1 MTNQPPVKHILPVA
15 HLATRAVLVTL
26 NISVWGAKTKDADAT
41 RVVNQHFNTDASI
54 GDFILELL
62 PKEALAQIKSSEA
75 NARKIYTQN
84 SQPWLAGGNII
95 QIGKL
100 PEFRTKMR
108 ECQTE
113 FDVAVREFLENY
125 EKKWI
130 PEAQK
135 KNAKLFKAQKMP
147 SLDQIRRKFG
157 FRTGVYPV
165 PNTTDW
171 RADIDDSTMD
181 GLKNKLVADMEEAMT
196 GVKRNIAD
204 KILGELGHFVKKLD
218 EYGGQGSNFQ
228 QRTIDKMKA
237 LAESIKSANLLD
249 DTELDDLQKQIAA
262 LSVHDA
268 DDLKEDDKYRSETVK
283 SANDIL
289 SKVQDILG

>member
-1 MTNQPPVKHILPVA
+1 MTTNQHILPVA
-15 HLATRAVLVTL
+15 HLATKAVLVTL

-41 RVVNQHFNTDASI
+41 RVVNQHFNTSSNI

-62 PKEALAQIKSSEA
+62 PKEALQQIKSSEA
-75 NARKIYTQN
+75 NARKVYN
-84 SQPWLAGGNII
+84 SHSQPWLAGANII
-95 QIGKL
+95 NIGKL

-108 ECQTE
+108 ECQNE
-113 FDVAVREFLENY
+113 FDVAVRDFLDNY

-165 PNTTDW
+165 PNVIDW
-171 RADIDDSTMD
+171 RADIDDSTME
-181 GLKNKLVADMEEAMT
+181 GLKNKLVADMEESLT

-204 KILGELGHFVKKLD
+204 KILGELGHFVKKLG
-218 EYGGQGSNFQ
+218 EYGGQGTNFQ
-228 QRTIDKMKA
+228 QRTIDKMRA
-237 LAESIKSANLLD
+237 LSETIKSANLLD
-249 DTELDDLQKQIAA
+249 DKELDDLQQQIAE
-262 LSVHDA
+262 LSNHDA
-268 DDLKEDDKYRSETVK
+268 DDLKENNNYRQETVK
-283 SANDIL
+283 SAEDIL